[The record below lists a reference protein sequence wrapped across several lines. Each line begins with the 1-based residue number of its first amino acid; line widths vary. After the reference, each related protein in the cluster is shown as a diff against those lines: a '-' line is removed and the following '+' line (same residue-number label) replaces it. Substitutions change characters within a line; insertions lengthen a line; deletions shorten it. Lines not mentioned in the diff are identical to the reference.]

1 MMNIEPRRSQ
11 SRAHRLLAAAVLFSL
26 MVPAASWTQDTI
38 PPDKEMLL
46 KGEPMGQ
53 GLVAERNGFPFPQ
66 KILSYKEQ
74 LGLTKDQ
81 VRKMDEMLKN
91 LPITAA
97 VQGQDIVEAEEDL
110 NTYFASGTV
119 TEKTLRT
126 KLERIGKLRAGLRFT
141 HLQVYVKAKQILSGN
156 QWQRLQE
163 LMGSE
168 SKQAEK

>member
-1 MMNIEPRRSQ
+1 MPLKNNPRHLPSRFHRS
-11 SRAHRLLAAAVLFSL
+11 LAGAILFSL
-26 MVPAASWTQDTI
+26 TLAVSLWAQEPI
-38 PPDKEMLL
+38 PSDKEMLL
-46 KGEPMGQ
+46 KGDSMGY
-53 GLVAERNGFPFPQ
+53 GLVAERNSFPSPQ
-66 KILSYKEQ
+66 KILSFKEQ

-81 VRKMDEMLKN
+81 IRKIDELLKN

-110 NTYFASGTV
+110 NSYFASGAV
-119 TEKTLRT
+119 TEKALRT

-163 LMGSE
+163 LLESE
-168 SKQAEK
+168 SK